1 MVTLRAFLDDV
12 LPGRI
17 NWEEQQPRIDK
28 ENVRQG
34 GWVRHALVESRKA
47 EKPKWSSPELQKL
60 YHGTPFH
67 YGLYHVDRDVIT
79 PGTLRDR
86 QAGKGGTLQKSTYMT
101 TNYEQAE
108 QYADYTVLL
117 YQIEQRTD
125 AEYLDRSHKVAMII
139 ELDSYEA
146 LKVHKSKDKKK
157 KKESTVRRL
166 QESKYCQLTAIWLHC
181 LAEFSTEK
189 R

>member
-1 MVTLRAFLDDV
+1 MVTLRDFLDDV

-17 NWEEQQPRIDK
+17 NWEQQPRID
-28 ENVRQG
+28 EVNVRQG
-34 GWVRHALVESRKA
+34 GWVRYALVGSREA
-47 EKPKWSSPELQKL
+47 EKPKGSSPELQKM

-86 QAGKGGTLQKSTYMT
+86 QAGKGGTLRKSTYMT

-117 YQIEQRTD
+117 SSFHQRTD
-125 AEYLDRSHKVAMII
+125 AGYLDRSPKVAMII

-146 LKVHKSKDKKK
+146 LKVHKDKKK

-166 QESKYCQLTAIWLHC
+166 QEPKYCQLTAIWLHC
-181 LAEFSTEK
+181 LAEFSTEN

>member
-17 NWEEQQPRIDK
+17 DWEEQQPRIEDK
-28 ENVRQG
+28 NVRQG
-34 GWVRHALVESRKA
+34 GWSRHALVRSKAA
-47 EKPKWSSPELQKL
+47 EKPEWGSAELQTF

-67 YGLYHVDRDVIT
+67 YGLYHVDRDEIT

-86 QAGKGGTLQKSTYMT
+86 QAGKGAYVQKSTYMT
-101 TNYEQAE
+101 TKYEQAE

-117 YQIEQRTD
+117 YQIDQRTD

-146 LKVHKSKDKKK
+146 LKVHKDKKK

-166 QESKYCQLTAIWLHC
+166 QTPKYCQLTALWLHC
-181 LAEFSTEK
+181 LAEFSTEI

>member
-47 EKPKWSSPELQKL
+47 EKPKWSAPELQKL

-117 YQIEQRTD
+117 SSFHQRTD
-125 AEYLDRSHKVAMII
+125 AGYLDRSPKVAMII

-166 QESKYCQLTAIWLHC
+166 QETKYCQLTAIWLHC

>member
-47 EKPKWSSPELQKL
+47 EKPEWGSPELQKF

-86 QAGKGGTLQKSTYMT
+86 QAGKGAYVQKSTYMT
-101 TNYEQAE
+101 TDYEQAE

-117 YQIEQRTD
+117 ESIDQQND
-125 AEYLDRSHKVAMII
+125 AWYLDTAHKVAMII
-139 ELDSYEA
+139 ELDTYEA
-146 LKVHKSKDKKK
+146 LSVRSEDKKVK
-157 KKESTVRRL
+157 RL
-166 QESKYCQLTAIWLHC
+166 EEPKYCQLSAIWLHHC
-181 LAEFSTEK
+181 LGEFYTEK
-189 R
+189 RIRTK

>member
-28 ENVRQG
+28 VNVRQG

-47 EKPKWSSPELQKL
+47 EKPEWGSTELQKF

-67 YGLYHVDRDVIT
+67 YGLYHVDRDEIT

-86 QAGKGGTLQKSTYMT
+86 QAGKGAYVQKSTYMT
-101 TNYEQAE
+101 TDYEQAE

-117 YQIEQRTD
+117 ESIDQKND
-125 AEYLDRSHKVAMII
+125 PWYLDAAHKVAMII
-139 ELDSYEA
+139 ELDTYEA
-146 LKVHKSKDKKK
+146 LS
-157 KKESTVRRL
+157 VRSDDINVKRL
-166 QESKYCQLTAIWLHC
+166 ADPKHCRLSAIWLHHC
-181 LAEFSTEK
+181 PGEFHTEIG
-189 R
+189 